1 MPIPAQPASQPASQ
15 PAAQPAAENENALSH
30 CLRQADV
37 DQRMLAMIIAL
48 LVIWVTLNIMT
59 DGIFFTARNMYN
71 LAVQS
76 SVVGIMGT
84 GMVLVIV
91 CRHIDLSVGSLLGFT
106 GMVIAFLQVEV
117 FPLGAA
123 WNWPLTILCGL
134 VLGAVVGLW
143 QGWWI
148 AYRGVPSFV
157 TTLAGLLIFRG
168 AAYLVT
174 DGRTVAPMDKTYQIL
189 GGGIDGSIGAK
200 WSWVLAG
207 VAIAW
212 MLANTFMTRRSCRK
226 YGFKVKPFWI
236 QTILLTIGIALI
248 CGFVMVMNAYYKPR
262 TEIPRGIPVPVLILI
277 CVVVSMSLLTKITRF
292 GRYVFAIGG
301 SPEAAELAGIAVKKI
316 TTLVFMV
323 MGILCAIAAVITT
336 ARLNAGAN
344 SMGMLAE
351 LNVIAAAVIG
361 GTSLSGGQGTIT
373 GAILGAVIMQSLD
386 SGMVLLGIS
395 SAMRQLVIGAVLI
408 LAVWFD
414 VVYNK
419 KRT

>member
-1 MPIPAQPASQPASQ
+1 MSNQAQQ
-15 PAAQPAAENENALSH
+15 AAVKARALAQFF
-30 CLRQADV
+30 RQADI
-37 DQRMLAMIIAL
+37 DNRMLAMTIAL

-76 SVVGIMGT
+76 SVVGIMAT

-91 CRHIDLSVGSLLGFT
+91 SRNIDLSVGSLLGFT
-106 GMVIAFLQVEV
+106 GMVIAYLQVHV

-134 VLGAVVGLW
+134 AVGGLVGLW

-148 AYRGVPSFV
+148 SYRGVPSFV
-157 TTLAGLLIFRG
+157 TTLAGLLMFRG

-189 GGGIDGSIGAK
+189 GGGIDGSIGAT
-200 WSWVLAG
+200 WSWILAG
-207 VAIAW
+207 LAIAW
-212 MLANTFMTRRSCRK
+212 MLTNTLIGRRSARN
-226 YGFKVKPFWI
+226 YGFKIKPLWVQLFF
-236 QTILLTIGIALI
+236 LAIGIALV

-262 TEIPRGIPVPVLILI
+262 TEIPRGIPVPVLIMI
-277 CVVVSMSLLTKITRF
+277 CVAVGMSLLAKITRF

-301 SPEAAELAGIAVKKI
+301 NPEAAELSGIAVKKI
-316 TTLVFMV
+316 TTFVFMV
-323 MGILCAIAAVITT
+323 MGLLCSVAGVITT

-344 SMGMLAE
+344 SMGTMAE

-361 GTSLSGGQGTIT
+361 GTSLAGGQGTIY

-395 SAMRQLVIGAVLI
+395 SAMRQVVIGAVLVI
-408 LAVWFD
+408 AVWFD

-419 KRT
+419 NRP

>member
-1 MPIPAQPASQPASQ
+1 MPDQECQ
-15 PAAQPAAENENALSH
+15 AEEKGNVLSR
-30 CLRQADV
+30 CLRQADI
-37 DQRMLAMIIAL
+37 DNRILAMIIAL
-48 LVIWVTLNIMT
+48 LVIWVILDIMT

-76 SVVGIMGT
+76 SVVGIMAT

-91 CRHIDLSVGSLLGFT
+91 CRHIDLSVGSILGFT
-106 GMVIAFLQVEV
+106 GMVIALLQVEV
-117 FPLGAA
+117 FPLGAS

-134 VLGAVVGLW
+134 ALGGLIGLW

-148 AYRGVPSFV
+148 SYRGIPSFV
-157 TTLAGLLIFRG
+157 ATLAGLLMFRG
-168 AAYLVT
+168 AAYMVAQ
-174 DGRTVAPMDKTYQIL
+174 GRTVAPMDKTYQIL
-189 GGGIDGSIGAK
+189 GGGIDGSIGAT
-200 WSWVLAG
+200 WSWILAG

-212 MLANTFMTRRSCRK
+212 MVINVIMVRRSCRK
-226 YGFKVKPFWI
+226 YGFRGKPLTV
-236 QTILLTIGIALI
+236 QLLLLAIGIALV
-248 CGFVMVMNAYYKPR
+248 CGFVVVMNSYYKPR
-262 TEIPRGIPVPVLILI
+262 TEISRGIPVPVLIMI
-277 CVVVSMSLLTKITRF
+277 FVVVGMSLLARVTRF

-301 SPEAAELAGIAVKKI
+301 NPEAAELSGIAVKKI

-323 MGILCAIAAVITT
+323 MGLLCSVAAVITT

-344 SMGMLAE
+344 SMGSLAE

-361 GTSLSGGQGTIT
+361 GTSLAGGQGTIT

-395 SAMRQLVIGAVLI
+395 SAMRQVVIGAVLI

-419 KRT
+419 NRP

>member
-1 MPIPAQPASQPASQ
+1 MPDQTEQ
-15 PAAQPAAENENALSH
+15 AAAKGNAVVR
-30 CLRQADV
+30 CLRQAEIDN
-37 DQRMLAMIIAL
+37 RMLAMIIAM
-48 LVIWVTLNIMT
+48 LVIWVTLNILT

-76 SVVGIMGT
+76 SVVGIMAT

-91 CRHIDLSVGSLLGFT
+91 SRHIDLSVGSLLGFT
-106 GMVIAFLQVEV
+106 GMVIAYLQVHV

-134 VLGAVVGLW
+134 SLGGLVGLW

-157 TTLAGLLIFRG
+157 TTLAGLLMFRG
-168 AAYLVT
+168 AAYMVT

-189 GGGIDGSIGAK
+189 GGGIDGSIGAT
-200 WSWVLAG
+200 WSWILAG

-212 MLANTFMTRRSCRK
+212 MLTNTIMVRRSCQK
-226 YGFKVKPFWI
+226 YGFKVKPLWVQLFF
-236 QTILLTIGIALI
+236 LAVGIALV
-248 CGFVMVMNAYYKPR
+248 CGFVTVMNAYYKPR
-262 TEIPRGIPVPVLILI
+262 TQIPRGIPVPVLIMI
-277 CVVVSMSLLTKITRF
+277 FVVVGMSLLAKITRF

-301 SPEAAELAGIAVKKI
+301 NPEAAELSGIAVKKI

-323 MGILCAIAAVITT
+323 MGILCSVAGVITT

-344 SMGMLAE
+344 SMGTMAE

-361 GTSLSGGQGTIT
+361 GTSLAGGQGTIY
-373 GAILGAVIMQSLD
+373 GAILGAVVMQSLD

-395 SAMRQLVIGAVLI
+395 SAMRQVVIGAVLVI
-408 LAVWFD
+408 AVWFD

-419 KRT
+419 NKP

>member
-1 MPIPAQPASQPASQ
+1 MPNPAQQ
-15 PAAQPAAENENALSH
+15 AAVTESALTR
-30 CLRQADV
+30 LRRQV
-37 DQRMLAMIIAL
+37 DIDFRLLAMIIAML
-48 LVIWVTLNIMT
+48 MIWVTLNIMT
-59 DGIFFTARNMYN
+59 GGIFFTARNMYN

-76 SVVGIMGT
+76 SVVGIMAT

-106 GMVIAFLQVEV
+106 GMVIAYLQVHV
-117 FPLGAA
+117 FPLGAV

-134 VLGAVVGLW
+134 ALGGLAGLW

-148 AYRGVPSFV
+148 SYRGIPSFV
-157 TTLAGLLIFRG
+157 ITLAGLLMFRG

-189 GGGIDGSIGAK
+189 GGGIDGSIGAT

-207 VAIAW
+207 VAIVW
-212 MLANTFMTRRSCRK
+212 MLTHTIMVRRSCRK
-226 YGFKVKPFWI
+226 YGFEVKPLWV
-236 QTILLTIGIALI
+236 QLVLLTIGTALV
-248 CGFVMVMNAYYKPR
+248 CGFVLVMNSYYKPR
-262 TEIPRGIPVPVLILI
+262 TEIPRGIPVPVLIMI
-277 CVVVSMSLLTKITRF
+277 CVVVGMSLLAKITRF

-301 SPEAAELAGIAVKKI
+301 NPEAAELSGIAVKKI

-323 MGILCAIAAVITT
+323 MGILCGVAAVITT

-344 SMGMLAE
+344 SMGVMAE

-361 GTSLSGGQGTIT
+361 GTSLAGGQGTIS

-419 KRT
+419 KRR